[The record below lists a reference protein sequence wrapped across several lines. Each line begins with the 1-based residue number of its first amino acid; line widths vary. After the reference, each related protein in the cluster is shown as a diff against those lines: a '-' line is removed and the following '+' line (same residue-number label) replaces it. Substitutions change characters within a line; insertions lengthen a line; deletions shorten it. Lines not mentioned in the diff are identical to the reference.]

1 MSAKTS
7 KKSKKSKKSKGI
19 LSRGLS
25 GQLFLALI
33 LMIIGVWGF
42 SIFTLKNSRGLSTEI
57 SPVLAENIAS
67 PKDITALN
75 ETTSSATLKKEM
87 IPVPAQ
93 VTAKA
98 VAVYDED
105 TNQILMSKN
114 ADVPYPPASITKLL
128 TALVVMDNL
137 QLDQKLSV
145 PQECIIIGG
154 NKVNLI
160 AGSVYTVGE
169 LMKQMLVT
177 SASDSTCTLVSG
189 LGDKVQ
195 VHEAINQ
202 KAEEIGMYN
211 THLTNTI
218 GFDDPSHFSDALD
231 LIKLGEEV
239 TRSEFLRGL
248 VATKSVS
255 VNGQVLPSTNMLLGT
270 LPGIDG
276 VKTGSTLGAGE
287 CLLFHYN
294 KSGRHLMGVVMGSKD
309 RFADTKLILSEI
321 ESNPN

>member
-1 MSAKTS
+1 MSKKA
-7 KKSKKSKKSKGI
+7 KKSKKSAKNKGI

-42 SIFTLKNSRGLSTEI
+42 SIFTLKNSESLLTDV
-57 SPVLAENIAS
+57 SPVLAQNIAA
-67 PKDITALN
+67 PNEINALD
-75 ETTSSATLKKEM
+75 ETTSSVSDKKKM
-87 IPVPAQ
+87 IPVPSQ

-105 TNQILMSKN
+105 TKQFLMSKN
-114 ADVPYPPASITKLL
+114 SDVSYPPASITKLL

-137 QLDQKLSV
+137 QLDQKLTV
-145 PQECIIIGG
+145 PYECTTIAG
-154 NKVNLI
+154 NKDNLI
-160 AGSVYTVGE
+160 AGSVFTVEE

-177 SASDSTCTLVSG
+177 SASDSTCTLVTA
-189 LGDKVQ
+189 LGQKEWVYS
-195 VHEAINQ
+195 AINQ

-218 GFDDPSHFSDALD
+218 GFDDPGHFSQAQD
-231 LIKLGEEV
+231 LIKLGQEV
-239 TRSEFLRGL
+239 TKSDFLRGL
-248 VATKSVS
+248 VATKSVT
-255 VNGQVLPSTNMLLGT
+255 VNGMVLPSTNVLLGN

-294 KSGRHLMGVVMGSKD
+294 QSGRHLMGVVMGSKD
-309 RFADTKLILSEI
+309 RFTDTKLILQEI
-321 ESNPN
+321 ESNQY